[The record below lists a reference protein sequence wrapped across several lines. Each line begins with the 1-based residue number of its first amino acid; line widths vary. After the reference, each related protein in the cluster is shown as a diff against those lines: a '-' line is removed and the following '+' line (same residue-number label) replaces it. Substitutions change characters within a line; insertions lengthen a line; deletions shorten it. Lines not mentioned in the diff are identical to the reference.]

1 MKKKLNLFTIF
12 AIVSAFFFA
21 SCSQIE
27 LNEKELQPGSVN
39 ITLGEKSIAKTISPV
54 SGYDYKDVLT
64 WTMTITD
71 TESGTVFTP
80 VDNSIDF
87 NTSPTKT
94 VKLPI
99 NATYLVE
106 LSGTLTIP
114 QTDTSSISIP
124 YYGSETFTL
133 STENPTAD
141 VNVIVGAK
149 KTEAGGGSFDFSM
162 VINPT
167 DEELTGY
174 FSKADAS
181 SFTVKLVPYNS
192 SNSTATEIELTNKTY
207 TAPAT
212 PETASL
218 SFTSEAS
225 DDGTIAAVDVP
236 SGFYKLEVIFNYN
249 DVEAVKT
256 VNIAKS
262 CDNLVEI
269 VDGIKTSGS
278 ANVYVTYDD
287 YKIFYGTTADADTT
301 YSGNFASKPK
311 NVDKII
317 ESDPTASTVQINMTD
332 DTLPSIDLTKWNNT
346 NYSICDS
353 SANPQF
359 YTQKNEAGTTL
370 SSITVYGGPSI
381 PLVISNS
388 SVVSG
393 KQDVVNLG
401 TDSTTFTA
409 NSNLYLTVNN
419 SICVNITNKDWVGGL
434 YIENESYDE
443 TYSTNP
449 IIKSPVSIKNS
460 LTLSKALIGEDYMIV
475 EEADS
480 SSDYNYYI
488 RLSTDQD
495 VNVSGIPSFKLAVK
509 KADGSSVT
517 ENTFVSVD
525 DVLTF
530 SLTEDVAIFPT
541 GTTFTWTINGN
552 AVTSDTVGATITT
565 ETPTLTL
572 TIGECEYCIGNTT
585 VLCYVTGTES
595 ASASFSFTPSE
606 EVVVAY
612 DISSSAST
620 ETIGFY
626 KYNAGQTDFTENVL
640 SDITTI
646 YTDAELNDFTIDSS
660 NNVYS
665 LLTLETDSS
674 YNVSKYLIRKS
685 SYDKTGSITNTDYTI
700 TSTDISSLQYIKI
713 STAEN
718 VYMVARDISGNLVF
732 KKIVFSSDGSAVVTD
747 IDITSLT
754 DISSIETFFV
764 DDIDEASI
772 NYYLV
777 TSGTNSGNKILYKST
792 NTIDSSTSLILHD
805 FNETTTTD
813 VFNNMNKYDYGF
825 EFGDMTVIDSTI
837 YITAYTVQASSTI
850 VSYGALAV
858 ITQDGTNFTPT
869 IVGLDT
875 GDYTHTGSGTETD
888 PYIINYQHDES
899 FYGAQKIVAIKPDE
913 LIIADDGFACI
924 DTQFGSGSGT
934 SKNRFATYDL
944 NSQSLTFKDAS
955 CEFKNTVPTI
965 SITITQ

>member
-39 ITLGEKSIAKTISPV
+39 ITLGATSIAKTISPV
-54 SGYDYKDVLT
+54 SGYDYKDVSN
-64 WTMTITD
+64 WAMTITD
-71 TESGTVFTP
+71 TESKTVFTP

-87 NTSPTKT
+87 NTSSTKT

-149 KTEAGGGSFDFSM
+149 KTTEGGGSFDFSM
-162 VINPT
+162 VIDPT

-212 PETASL
+212 TETASL

-287 YKIFYGTTADADTT
+287 YKIFYGTTADDDTT

-332 DTLPSIDLTKWNNT
+332 SILPSIDLTKWNNT

-388 SVVSG
+388 SAVLG
-393 KQDVVNLG
+393 TQDVVALE
-401 TDSTTFTA
+401 TDSKTFTD

-419 SICVNITNKDWVGGL
+419 SICVNITNKDWVGRL
-434 YIENESYDE
+434 YIANT
-443 TYSTNP
+443 TYNDDYKSLP
-449 IIKSPVSIKNS
+449 ILKSPVSIKNS

-480 SSDYNYYI
+480 TSGYNYYI
-488 RLSTDQD
+488 RASTDQN
-495 VNVSGIPSFKLAVK
+495 VNVSGIPSFKLAVA

-517 ENTFVSVD
+517 ADTFVSVD

-530 SLTEDVAIFPT
+530 SLTEDVAKFPT

-552 AVTSDTVGATITT
+552 AVTSDTVDATITT

-572 TIGECEYCIGNTT
+572 TIGECEYCTGNTT
-585 VLCYVTGTES
+585 VVCNVTAGSES
-595 ASASFSFTPSE
+595 TSASFSFTLSE

-626 KYNAGQTDFTENVL
+626 KYNAGQTAYENVL
-640 SDITTI
+640 SDLTSPSVS
-646 YTDAELNDFTIDSS
+646 DLTIDSD

-665 LLTLETDSS
+665 CMAISDDSN
-674 YNVSKYLIRKS
+674 NVTGYKIRKS
-685 SYDKTGSITNTDYTI
+685 TYNSGGTVTSVDYTVAD
-700 TSTDISSLQYIKI
+700 SNVSNLQYLEV
-713 STAEN
+713 SS
-718 VYMVARDISGNLVF
+718 SGNLYIVVYNSSYQQEL
-732 KKIVFSSDGSAVVTD
+732 KKVELSTDGTNTGTVTS
-747 IDITSLT
+747 IDITSLMT
-754 DISSIETFFV
+754 DTYATPIDTFYV
-764 DDIDEASI
+764 DDSDASNI
-772 NYYLV
+772 NYYFVV
-777 TSGTNSGNKILYKST
+777 THDTRTLYKCT
-792 NTIDSSTSLILHD
+792 NTIDLTSAVSISLYD
-805 FNETTTTD
+805 GDMSTTTD
-813 VFNNMNKYDYGF
+813 VLNSMNILSNGPTITDMTLINGKLYLIANEISVMTTATSRGAVAVLTESGTTFTSSELYGF
-825 EFGDMTVIDSTI
+825 YDGEATI
-837 YITAYTVQASSTI
+837 
-850 VSYGALAV
+850 
-858 ITQDGTNFTPT
+858 
-869 IVGLDT
+869 T
-875 GDYTHTGSGTETD
+875 GTGSTD
-888 PYIINYQHDES
+888 EPHYVTYEHDEGL
-899 FYGAQKIVAIKPDE
+899 FYGPKRILAIKPDE
-913 LIIADDGFACI
+913 IIISDDGFTCNASSPNG
-924 DTQFGSGSGT
+924 GSVT
-934 SKNRFATYDL
+934 NKNRYAIFNL
-944 NSQSLTFKDAS
+944 SGNSFTFKDAS
-955 CEFKNTVPTI
+955 CEFDNYY
-965 SITITQ
+965 SMLSLSL

>member
-12 AIVSAFFFA
+12 TIVSAFFFA

-39 ITLGEKSIAKTISPV
+39 ITLGATSIAKTISPV
-54 SGYDYKDVLT
+54 SGYDYKDVSN
-64 WTMTITD
+64 WAMTITD
-71 TESGTVFTP
+71 TESKTVFTP

-87 NTSPTKT
+87 NTSSTKT

-149 KTEAGGGSFDFSM
+149 KTTEGGGSFDFSM
-162 VINPT
+162 VIDPT

-212 PETASL
+212 TETASL
-218 SFTSEAS
+218 SFTSGAS
-225 DDGTIAAVDVP
+225 DDGTIVAVTIP
-236 SGFYKLEVIFNYN
+236 SGFYKLVVNYQEQN
-249 DVEAVKT
+249 LV
-256 VNIAKS
+256 S
-262 CDNLVEI
+262 SSDNLVEI
-269 VDGIKTSGS
+269 IDGIETSGS
-278 ANVYVTYDD
+278 TTVYFTDNKIVTY
-287 YKIFYGTTADADTT
+287 YGTTGERVGA
-301 YSGNFASKPK
+301 GKFISKPESVDNILEK
-311 NVDKII
+311 NV
-317 ESDPTASTVQINMTD
+317 TASTVQINMTD
-332 DTLPSIDLTKWNNT
+332 GTLPNIDLTKWNNT

-393 KQDVVNLG
+393 TQDVVALE
-401 TDSTTFTA
+401 TDSKTFTE
-409 NSNLYLTVNN
+409 NSNLYLTLNN

-460 LTLSKALIGEDYMIV
+460 LTLSKALISEDYMIV

-480 SSDYNYYI
+480 TSGFNYYI
-488 RLSTDQD
+488 RASTDQN
-495 VNVSGIPSFKLAVK
+495 VNVSGIPKFELAVA
-509 KADGSSVT
+509 KADDSSVT
-517 ENTFVSVD
+517 ADTFVSVD

-572 TIGECEYCIGNTT
+572 TIGECGYCTENTT
-585 VLCYVTGTES
+585 VVCNVTAGSES
-595 ASASFSFTPSE
+595 TSASFSFTPSE
-606 EVVVAY
+606 EVVVAAYGTFYNKSINFY
-612 DISSSAST
+612 DCNS
-620 ETIGFY
+620 
-626 KYNAGQTDFTENVL
+626 QTDFTENVL

-685 SYDKTGSITNTDYTI
+685 SSDKTGSITNTDYTI
-700 TSTDISSLQYIKI
+700 TPTDISSLQYIKI
-713 STAEN
+713 STAGN
-718 VYMVARDISGNLVF
+718 VYMVAMGTSNNLVF

-764 DDIDEASI
+764 DDTDEASI

-837 YITAYTVQASSTI
+837 YITAYTVQANSAI

-858 ITQDGTNFTPT
+858 ITQDGTTFTPT
-869 IVGLDT
+869 IVGLNT
-875 GDYTHTGSGTETD
+875 GDYTHTGNGTETD

-944 NSQSLTFKDAS
+944 NSKSLTFKDAS

>member
-12 AIVSAFFFA
+12 AIVSAFFFV

-39 ITLGEKSIAKTISPV
+39 ITLGATSIAKTISPV
-54 SGYDYKDVLT
+54 SGYDYKDVSN
-64 WTMTITD
+64 WAMTITD
-71 TESGTVFTP
+71 TESKTVFTP

-99 NATYLVE
+99 DATYLVE
-106 LSGTLTIP
+106 LRGTLDIQ
-114 QTDTSSISIP
+114 QTDTASISIP
-124 YYGSETFTL
+124 YYGSKTFTL

-149 KTEAGGGSFDFSM
+149 KTEADGGSFDFSM
-162 VINPT
+162 VIDPT

-212 PETASL
+212 TEL

-236 SGFYKLEVIFNYN
+236 SGFYKLEVIFSYN
-249 DVEAVKT
+249 DKT

-287 YKIFYGTTADADTT
+287 YKIFYGTTADDDTT

-332 DTLPSIDLTKWNNT
+332 SILPSIDLTKWNNT

-388 SVVSG
+388 SAVSG
-393 KQDVVNLG
+393 TQDVVALE
-401 TDSTTFTA
+401 TDSKTFTA

-419 SICVNITNKDWVGGL
+419 SICVNITNKDWGGGL

-443 TYSTNP
+443 TYNNSP
-449 IIKSPVSIKNS
+449 IIKSAVS
-460 LTLSKALIGEDYMIV
+460 LTGSITLSDALTSKKYMIV

-480 SSDYNYYI
+480 TSGYNYYI
-488 RLSTDQD
+488 RASTDQD
-495 VNVSGIPSFKLAVK
+495 VNVSGIPSFGLVVA
-509 KADGSSVT
+509 KAGGSSVT
-517 ENTFVSVD
+517 ADTFVSVD

-530 SLTEDVAIFPT
+530 SLTEDVAKFPT
-541 GTTFTWTINGN
+541 GTTFTWAINGTE
-552 AVTSDTVGATITT
+552 VTSNTVGATITT
-565 ETPTLTL
+565 GTPALTL
-572 TIGECEYCIGNTT
+572 TIGECKYCTENTT
-585 VLCYVTGTES
+585 VVCNVTAGSES

-606 EVVVAY
+606 EVVVAAYGTFYNKSINFY
-612 DISSSAST
+612 DCNS
-620 ETIGFY
+620 
-626 KYNAGQTDFTENVL
+626 QTDFTENVL
-640 SDITTI
+640 SDITTT
-646 YTDAELNDFTIDSS
+646 YADAELNDFTIDSS

-665 LLTLETDSS
+665 LLTLETNSS

-700 TSTDISSLQYIKI
+700 TPTDISSLQYIKI

-764 DDIDEASI
+764 DDTDEASI

-777 TSGTNSGNKILYKST
+777 TSGTTSGNKILYKST

-813 VFNNMNKYDYGF
+813 VFNNMNKYNNGF

-837 YITAYTVQASSTI
+837 YITAYTVQANSAI

-858 ITQDGTNFTPT
+858 ITQDFTST
-869 IVGLDT
+869 IVGLNT

-944 NSQSLTFKDAS
+944 NSKSLTFKDAS

>member
-1 MKKKLNLFTIF
+1 MKKKLNLFAIF

-21 SCSQIE
+21 SCTQIE

-39 ITLGEKSIAKTISPV
+39 ITLGATSIAKTISPV
-54 SGYDYKDVLT
+54 SGYDYKDVSN
-64 WTMTITD
+64 WSMTITD
-71 TESGTVFTP
+71 TESKTVFTP
-80 VDNSIDF
+80 VDSSIDF
-87 NTSPTKT
+87 NTSSTKT

-99 NATYLVE
+99 DATYLVE
-106 LSGTLTIP
+106 LSGTLTIS
-114 QTDTSSISIP
+114 QTDTNTLSVP

-149 KTEAGGGSFDFSM
+149 KTTEGGGSFDFSM
-162 VINPT
+162 VINN
-167 DEELTGY
+167 DYGMEEYLSTAT
-174 FSKADAS
+174 KD
-181 SFTVKLVPYNS
+181 SFTVNLVPYNS
-192 SNSTATEIELTNKTY
+192 TDTTGIELSNKTY
-207 TAPAT
+207 TAT
-212 PETASL
+212 ETASL

-236 SGFYKLEVIFNYN
+236 SGFYKLVVIFSYN

-269 VDGIKTSGS
+269 VDGIETSGS

-317 ESDPTASTVQINMTD
+317 ESDPTASTVQINMAD
-332 DTLPSIDLTKWNNT
+332 GTLPNIDLSNWNNT

-388 SVVSG
+388 SAVSG
-393 KQDVVNLG
+393 TQDVVALG

-419 SICVNITNKDWVGGL
+419 SICVNITNEKWVGGL
-434 YIENESYDE
+434 YIKNESYDE
-443 TYSTNP
+443 TYSTKP
-449 IIKSPVSIKNS
+449 IIKSPVSIKDF
-460 LTLSKALIGEDYMIV
+460 LTLSKALTGENYMIV

-480 SSDYNYYI
+480 SIDYNYYI

-525 DVLTF
+525 DTLTF
-530 SLTEDVAIFPT
+530 SLTEDVANFPT
-541 GTTFTWTINGN
+541 GTTFTWKINGTE
-552 AVTSDTVGATITT
+552 VTSDTVGATITT
-565 ETPTLTL
+565 ETPALTL
-572 TIGECEYCIGNTT
+572 TIGECESCTGNTT
-585 VLCYVTGTES
+585 VVCNVTAGSES
-595 ASASFSFTPSE
+595 ASASFSFTLSE
-606 EVVVAY
+606 EVVVAAY
-612 DISSSAST
+612 DTSSYYGKFINFYDCNSQTNIS
-620 ETIGFY
+620 
-626 KYNAGQTDFTENVL
+626 ENVL
-640 SDITTI
+640 SDILTT
-646 YTDAELNDFTIDSS
+646 YSDAELNDFTIDSS

-665 LLTLETDSS
+665 LLTLETDTS

-685 SYDKTGSITNTDYTI
+685 SYNKTGSITNTDYVI
-700 TSTDISSLQYIKI
+700 TPTDINALQYIKI
-713 STAEN
+713 STAGN
-718 VYMVARDISGNLVF
+718 VYMVAMGTSNNLVF
-732 KKIVFSSDGSAVVTD
+732 KKVVLSSDGSAVVTD

-764 DDIDEASI
+764 DDTDEANI

-777 TSGTNSGNKILYKST
+777 TGAKTSGKKILYKST
-792 NTIDSSTSLILHD
+792 NTIKSSTPLVLHD
-805 FNETTTTD
+805 FDTSTTTD
-813 VFNNMNKYDYGF
+813 VFNNMNKYNSDFG
-825 EFGDMTVIDSTI
+825 FGDMTVIDSTI
-837 YITAYTVQASSTI
+837 YITAYTVRADSVI

-858 ITQDGTNFTPT
+858 ITQDGTKFTHT
-869 IVGLDT
+869 IVGLNTD
-875 GDYTHTGSGTETD
+875 DYTYTGNGTETD

-924 DTQFGSGSGT
+924 DTKLSGSGT

-955 CEFKNTVPTI
+955 CEFKDTVPTI
-965 SITITQ
+965 SITIY

>member
-1 MKKKLNLFTIF
+1 
-12 AIVSAFFFA
+12 
-21 SCSQIE
+21 
-27 LNEKELQPGSVN
+27 
-39 ITLGEKSIAKTISPV
+39 
-54 SGYDYKDVLT
+54 
-64 WTMTITD
+64 MTITD

-149 KTEAGGGSFDFSM
+149 KTTEGGGSFDFSM
-162 VINPT
+162 VIDPT

-212 PETASL
+212 TETASL
-218 SFTSEAS
+218 SFTSDAS
-225 DDGTIAAVDVP
+225 EDSTIAAVDVP
-236 SGFYKLEVIFNYN
+236 SGFYKLEVIFSYN
-249 DVEAVKT
+249 DKT

-287 YKIFYGTTADADTT
+287 YKIFYGTTADDDTT

-332 DTLPSIDLTKWNNT
+332 SILPNIDLTKWNNT

-353 SANPQF
+353 SAKPQF

-388 SVVSG
+388 SAVSG

-443 TYSTNP
+443 TYNNSP
-449 IIKSPVSIKNS
+449 IIKSAVS
-460 LTLSKALIGEDYMIV
+460 LTGSITLSDALTSKNYMIV

-480 SSDYNYYI
+480 TSGFNYYI
-488 RLSTDQD
+488 RASTDQN

-525 DVLTF
+525 DTLTF
-530 SLTEDVAIFPT
+530 SLTEDVANFPT
-541 GTTFTWTINGN
+541 GTTFTWAINGTE
-552 AVTSDTVGATITT
+552 VTSNTVGATITT
-565 ETPTLTL
+565 GTPALTL
-572 TIGECEYCIGNTT
+572 TIGECESCTGNTT
-585 VLCYVTGTES
+585 VVCNVTAGSES

-626 KYNAGQTDFTENVL
+626 KYNAGQTAYENVL
-640 SDITTI
+640 SDLTSPSVS
-646 YTDAELNDFTIDSS
+646 DLTIDSD

-665 LLTLETDSS
+665 CMAISDDSN
-674 YNVSKYLIRKS
+674 NVTGYKIRKS
-685 SYDKTGSITNTDYTI
+685 TYNSGGTVTSVDYTVAD
-700 TSTDISSLQYIKI
+700 SNVSNLQYLEV
-713 STAEN
+713 SS
-718 VYMVARDISGNLVF
+718 SGNLYIVVYNSSYQQEL
-732 KKIVFSSDGSAVVTD
+732 KKVELSTDGTNTGTVTS
-747 IDITSLT
+747 IEITSLMT
-754 DISSIETFFV
+754 DTYSTPIDTFYV
-764 DDIDEASI
+764 DDSDASNI
-772 NYYLV
+772 NYYFVV
-777 TSGTNSGNKILYKST
+777 THDTKTLYKCT
-792 NTIDSSTSLILHD
+792 NTIDLTSAVSISLYDGDKSI
-805 FNETTTTD
+805 TTD
-813 VFNNMNKYDYGF
+813 VLNSMNIFSNGPTITDMTLINGKLYLIANEISVITTATSRGAVAVLTESGTTFTSSELYGF
-825 EFGDMTVIDSTI
+825 YDGEATI
-837 YITAYTVQASSTI
+837 
-850 VSYGALAV
+850 
-858 ITQDGTNFTPT
+858 
-869 IVGLDT
+869 T
-875 GDYTHTGSGTETD
+875 GTGSTD
-888 PYIINYQHDES
+888 EPHYVTYEHDEGL
-899 FYGAQKIVAIKPDE
+899 FYGPKRILAIKPDE
-913 LIIADDGFACI
+913 IIISDDGFTCNASSPNG
-924 DTQFGSGSGT
+924 GSVT
-934 SKNRFATYDL
+934 NKNRYAIFNL
-944 NSQSLTFKDAS
+944 SGNSFTFKDAS
-955 CEFKNTVPTI
+955 CEFDNYY
-965 SITITQ
+965 SMLSLSL